1 MSFWLDCSAF
11 LPYLEYLANLP
22 GLLSLLQYNVIK
34 VNILILSSNGL
45 TDWLFSLSHS
55 LSLSGCARMDGST
68 TTNHPAA
75 NLFRSSHVCRS
86 SSSIKSIIIFYRYFA
101 KGFRQDRQQLL
112 EWKLSLLLLL
122 LPPSSCRWGFLT
134 FWSSDKEEMKRK
146 RMVWRRKRKYPP
158 VLLISSEEIDAFKW
172 ET

>member
-55 LSLSGCARMDGST
+55 LSLSLDVHGWM
-68 TTNHPAA
+68 
-75 NLFRSSHVCRS
+75 
-86 SSSIKSIIIFYRYFA
+86 
-101 KGFRQDRQQLL
+101 DRQPLITQQQTCFVPAMCVAAAAA
-112 EWKLSLLLLL
+112 LSQSLSSTGTSQKDSDRIG
-122 LPPSSCRWGFLT
+122 SSCLSESCRCCCLRLAVVGGF
-134 FWSSDKEEMKRK
+134 
-146 RMVWRRKRKYPP
+146 
-158 VLLISSEEIDAFKW
+158 
-172 ET
+172 